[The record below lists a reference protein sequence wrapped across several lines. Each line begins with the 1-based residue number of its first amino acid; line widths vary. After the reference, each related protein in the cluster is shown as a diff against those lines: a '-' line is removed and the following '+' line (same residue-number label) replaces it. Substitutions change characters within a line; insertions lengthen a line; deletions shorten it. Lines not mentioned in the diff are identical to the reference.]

1 MEKLLTKEKLEAWL
15 DVLNYFDSDVQ
26 EAAERENKMSWYKK
40 YEKVQDE
47 IYNLIKI
54 CATMKDVL

>member
-47 IYNLIKI
+47 IYNLIK
-54 CATMKDVL
+54 KVQQ